1 MNIEGLKS
9 RSIFIPIKLK
19 SKTKYVLFCL
29 NIREPSFKLKIT

>member
-1 MNIEGLKS
+1 MNVEGLKS

-19 SKTKYVLFCL
+19 SRTEYVLFCL